1 MKYEEMSTQKVVE
14 YINEELLKNRTMKEI
29 EEKDFE
35 ENKGV
40 IQKRL
45 NRKGYVRVNNQFV
58 SAKDNNTINTTD
70 KIQSLKNNNT
80 EKNTTILQDTK
91 IQTTNKAIKIIQEK
105 TSKKEGQKA
114 FSNVEIEKL
123 NQLLKLDFD
132 TLNKMIK
139 DYTTKENTKSSIN
152 IKDNSTVVTSIRLN
166 KELYNK
172 IKEYSKKENIKLQ
185 DIFNEMMMN
194 YVSKNVK

>member
-1 MKYEEMSTQKVVE
+1 MSTKKVVE

-58 SAKDNNTINTTD
+58 SAKDNNTINTTN
-70 KIQSLKNNNT
+70 KIQSVKNNNT

-91 IQTTNKAIKIIQEK
+91 KETTNKTTEIIQEK
-105 TSKKEGQKA
+105 ASKKEGQKA
-114 FSNVEIEKL
+114 FSNAEIEKL
-123 NQLLKLDFD
+123 NQLLKLDLD
-132 TLNKMIK
+132 TLDKMINE
-139 DYTTKENTKSSIN
+139 YTTKNNTNCSFKVENNET
-152 IKDNSTVVTSIRLN
+152 TVTSIRLN
-166 KELYNK
+166 KELYEK
-172 IKEYSKKENIKLQ
+172 VKQKTKENGEKLQ
-185 DIFNEMMMN
+185 DVFFNMMLN
-194 YVSKNVK
+194 YLSK

>member
-58 SAKDNNTINTTD
+58 SAKDNNTIN
-70 KIQSLKNNNT
+70 NT
-80 EKNTTILQDTK
+80 EKNTTILQDAK
-91 IQTTNKAIKIIQEK
+91 KETTNKTTEIIQEK
-105 TSKKEGQKA
+105 ISKKEEYQA
-114 FSNVEIEKL
+114 FSNAEIEKL
-123 NQLLKLDFD
+123 NQLLKLDLD

-152 IKDNSTVVTSIRLN
+152 IKDNSTVVTSIRVN
-166 KELYNK
+166 KELYEK
-172 IKEYSKKENIKLQ
+172 VKYKAKENGEKLQ
-185 DIFNEMMMN
+185 DVFFNMM
-194 YVSKNVK
+194 VSYLSK

>member
-58 SAKDNNTINTTD
+58 SAKDNTTN
-70 KIQSLKNNNT
+70 KIQSVKNNNT

-91 IQTTNKAIKIIQEK
+91 GKNTNKTTKIIQEK
-105 TSKKEGQKA
+105 NSKKEGRKA
-114 FSNVEIEKL
+114 FSNIEIEKL
-123 NQLLKLDFD
+123 NQLLKLDLD
-132 TLNKMIK
+132 ILNKMIK
-139 DYTTKENTKSSIN
+139 DYATTNNTNCSFEVKSN
-152 IKDNSTVVTSIRLN
+152 ETTVTSIRLN

-194 YVSKNVK
+194 YVNKNIK

>member
-1 MKYEEMSTQKVVE
+1 MKYNEMSTVDVVE
-14 YINEELLKNRTMKEI
+14 YINEQLQTGRTMKDI
-29 EEKDFE
+29 EEKDFG

-45 NRKGYVRVNNQFV
+45 NRKGYIKTNNKFV
-58 SAKDNNTINTTD
+58 SAKDNNTINTTN
-70 KIQSLKNNNT
+70 KIQNVNNNT
-80 EKNTTILQDTK
+80 EKNTTILQDIK
-91 IQTTNKAIKIIQEK
+91 KENTNKTTKIIQEK

-114 FSNVEIEKL
+114 FSNAEIEKL
-123 NQLLKLDFD
+123 NQLLKLDLD
-132 TLNKMIK
+132 VLNKIIN
-139 DYTTKENTKSSIN
+139 DYATKNNISCSFKVKSNETT
-152 IKDNSTVVTSIRLN
+152 VTSIRLN

-194 YVSKNVK
+194 YVNKNKK